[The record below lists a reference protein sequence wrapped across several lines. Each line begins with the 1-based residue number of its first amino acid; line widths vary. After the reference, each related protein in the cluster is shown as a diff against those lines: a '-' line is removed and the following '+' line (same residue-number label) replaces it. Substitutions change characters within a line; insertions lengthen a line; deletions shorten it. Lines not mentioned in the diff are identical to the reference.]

1 MSKKKK
7 KKEKKFKGK
16 RTIQVECDMEAIEK
30 IKEYLIK
37 NGIKFKDFPP
47 AEDGDDYLI
56 VLK

>member
-1 MSKKKK
+1 MGK

-16 RTIQVECDMEAIEK
+16 RTIQVECDMEAVEK

-47 AEDGDDYLI
+47 TEDKDDYLI
-56 VLK
+56 VLE